1 MLGTPLLTIFQN
13 AYVFVDSVTITA
25 LSFSTL
31 IGFHLKQNDKK
42 ATFKTGRNLSLGLNL
57 HLGGKQFVIQLGAK
71 KHWSETKQR
80 KIQTVT
86 DSNRVMKLSLTCLRL
101 SVDRGIVSHVIV

>member
-31 IGFHLKQNDKK
+31 IRSFHLKQNDKK
-42 ATFKTGRNLSLGLNL
+42 ATFKTGINLSLGLYL
-57 HLGGKQFVIQLGAK
+57 RTS
-71 KHWSETKQR
+71 WSKTIR
-80 KIQTVT
+80 DSTV
-86 DSNRVMKLSLTCLRL
+86 C
-101 SVDRGIVSHVIV
+101 

>member
-42 ATFKTGRNLSLGLNL
+42 
-57 HLGGKQFVIQLGAK
+57 
-71 KHWSETKQR
+71 KQR
-80 KIQTVT
+80 L
-86 DSNRVMKLSLTCLRL
+86 KLEEIYRL
-101 SVDRGIVSHVIV
+101 VLIYILKENNS

>member
-1 MLGTPLLTIFQN
+1 MTPLLTIFQN
-13 AYVFVDSVTITA
+13 AYVFVDSVTITN

-42 ATFKTGRNLSLGLNL
+42 KNTFKTGRNLSLGLNL

-71 KHWSETKQR
+71 KHWSKTKQR